1 MVRVM
6 DKKEDLLHIPV
17 SRPKAKWRVKIWLSQ
32 VIGLALKNEKV
43 ELAREL
49 SRYSICLKSLMT
61 T

>member
-43 ELAREL
+43 ELAR
-49 SRYSICLKSLMT
+49 
-61 T
+61 